1 MVFFSFISS
10 CAKSVGRAIGKGVEK
25 VGEWTGS
32 ETLQNIGQGIQ
43 SACEDVSK
51 DTGKT
56 DRYDKERA
64 RLEETKRINMIL
76 TEFSLKLEKK
86 ADEIECTA
94 INESKVYF
102 KELMNELHKSK
113 ANTGINVS
121 RIERTMSRVEREIK
135 GNLKTYIS
143 KRVSID
149 DSECLQVLKLDAGSS
164 KENKMRK
171 FSEKIL
177 QQGLN
182 NLVKDVKVVIKE
194 QNDIL
199 TDVIGEKL
207 EDIKFNLDKQIEEFN
222 LLEDSKSKTE
232 EEVNKIKDEL
242 IAKIKLS
249 EACIDSLI

>member
-1 MVFFSFISS
+1 MGFFSFVSS
-10 CAKSVGRAIGKGVEK
+10 CAKSVGRAIGRGVEK

-32 ETLQNIGQGIQ
+32 ETLQNIGQVIQ

-135 GNLKTYIS
+135 GNLKIYIS

-164 KENKMRK
+164 KENEMRK

-194 QNDIL
+194 QNNIL
-199 TDVIGEKL
+199 TDVIEEKL

-242 IAKIKLS
+242 VAKIKLS

>member
-1 MVFFSFISS
+1 MGWFGNA
-10 CAKSVGRAIGKGVEK
+10 CRAVGRGLGKAVEK
-25 VGEWTGS
+25 VGDWTGS

-56 DRYDKERA
+56 DRYYKERA

-86 ADEIECTA
+86 ADEIEYTS
-94 INESKVYF
+94 INESKIYF

-113 ANTGINVS
+113 VNTGINVS

-149 DSECLQVLKLDAGSS
+149 DSECLEVLKMDAGSS
-164 KENKMRK
+164 KEKEMK
-171 FSEKIL
+171 IFSEKIL
-177 QQGLN
+177 QQGLD
-182 NLVKDVKVVIKE
+182 NLLKDVKVIIKE
-194 QNDIL
+194 QNDIM
-199 TDVIGEKL
+199 TDIIGEKL
-207 EDIKFNLDKQIEEFN
+207 EDIKFNLDRQIEEFN
-222 LLEDSKSKTE
+222 LLEDSKSRTE
-232 EEVNKIKDEL
+232 DEVNKIKDEL
-242 IAKIKLS
+242 VAKIKLS

>member
-1 MVFFSFISS
+1 MGVFGFFSGAVRSIGSGL
-10 CAKSVGRAIGKGVEK
+10 GRFVEK
-25 VGEWTGS
+25 VGDWTGS
-32 ETLQNIGQGIQ
+32 ETLQNIGQSIQ
-43 SACEDVSK
+43 SACKDVSK
-51 DTGKT
+51 DTGET
-56 DRYDKERA
+56 DGYEKESA
-64 RLEETKRINMIL
+64 RLDETKKINMIL

-86 ADEIECTA
+86 ADEIENTA

-102 KELMNELHKSK
+102 KELISELNQTK

-121 RIERTMSRVEREIK
+121 RIKRTMSTIEREIK

-149 DSECLQVLKLDAGSS
+149 DSECLEVLKLDAGPR
-164 KENKMRK
+164 KEIEMKK
-171 FSEKIL
+171 FSENIL
-177 QQGLN
+177 QEGLK
-182 NLVKDVKVVIKE
+182 NLVKDINVVIKE

-207 EDIKFNLDKQIEEFN
+207 EDIKFNLDKEIKEFK

-232 EEVNKIKDEL
+232 EEVNQIKDEL

-249 EACIDSLI
+249 KACIDSLI